1 MGTRG
6 DPGAHSCHLGD
17 EARKREMGCR
27 WHPLTCTRQP
37 PPWSHLV
44 RVARMTSA
52 SQLEATALKARG
64 AGWKRGW
71 LQPVKGKQKYLLS
84 CKDKLTRSILPH
96 KGGRH
101 WPGVGVPSRPA
112 SGLTAEGGW
121 GQAGKSTEG
130 SAILNSQCAPTFL
143 MEPQKGALPS
153 SPPCRCFTPPGHPES

>member
-27 WHPLTCTRQP
+27 WHPVTCTRQP

-52 SQLEATALKARG
+52 SQLEAATLKARG

-101 WPGVGVPSRPA
+101 WPGVGGPSRPA
-112 SGLTAEGGW
+112 LDLQGVPLPH
-121 GQAGKSTEG
+121 QA
-130 SAILNSQCAPTFL
+130 L
-143 MEPQKGALPS
+143 EPIRKHVLP
-153 SPPCRCFTPPGHPES
+153 PPAKPSEV